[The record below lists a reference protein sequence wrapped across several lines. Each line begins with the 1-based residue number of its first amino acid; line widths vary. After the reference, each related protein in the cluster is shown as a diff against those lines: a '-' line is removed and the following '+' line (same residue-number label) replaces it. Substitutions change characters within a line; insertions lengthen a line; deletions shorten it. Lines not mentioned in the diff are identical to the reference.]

1 MTKAQIPACA
11 GMMKVASRACFLVVL
26 FIIISSVIIP
36 SVNITHAQQ
45 PSSVEGSTAG
55 SSVEGSTGGS
65 SVEGSTSGG
74 KFTLQNP
81 LKVKSLGGL
90 IEAFVEVFSY
100 LVILFAV
107 LALVYVGL
115 QYILARGNP
124 ERMKELSNW
133 LLWIMIGVA
142 VVIGSRILVSVV
154 INTLGNSGVVDQKV
168 IQSANNALD
177 GK

>member
-1 MTKAQIPACA
+1 MNTDVRYKNIRKGITKIVGFVILLVILMTPIVSVLAQGP
-11 GMMKVASRACFLVVL
+11 GSASGPTGE
-26 FIIISSVIIP
+26 P
-36 SVNITHAQQ
+36 SASG
-45 PSSVEGSTAG
+45 P
-55 SSVEGSTGGS
+55 
-65 SVEGSTSGG
+65 TSGG

-133 LLWIMIGVA
+133 LLWIVVGVA
-142 VVIGSRILVSVV
+142 VVIGARILVSVV
-154 INTLGNSGVVDQKV
+154 INTLGASGVVDPKV
-168 IQSANNALD
+168 IQSANNAID

>member
-1 MTKAQIPACA
+1 MKTITKIQGKGYKEQGTRYGRSYLTFLFPFSFFLFSLVLIPTIPA
-11 GMMKVASRACFLVVL
+11 L
-26 FIIISSVIIP
+26 
-36 SVNITHAQQ
+36 AQGT
-45 PSSVEGSTAG
+45 VGG
-55 SSVEGSTGGS
+55 NTGGG
-65 SVEGSTSGG
+65 SVGG
-74 KFTLQNP
+74 NIPTKTFTLQNP
-81 LKVKSLGGL
+81 LKVDSLGGL

-124 ERMKELSNW
+124 ARLAELSNW
-133 LLWIMIGVA
+133 LLWIVIGVA

-154 INTLGNSGVVDQKV
+154 INTLGASGVVDQGV
-168 IQSANNALD
+168 IQSATNALE

>member
-1 MTKAQIPACA
+1 MNTDVRYKNRFIKAQIPTFN
-11 GMMKVASRACFLVVL
+11 GMSKIATMFMLLVIVSL
-26 FIIISSVIIP
+26 MSMSSILP
-36 SVNITHAQQ
+36 VNAAT
-45 PSSVEGSTAG
+45 EGGNVGNTPAT
-55 SSVEGSTGGS
+55 EGGN
-65 SVEGSTSGG
+65 VSGG

-81 LKVKSLGGL
+81 LKVDSLGGL

-115 QYILARGNP
+115 RYILARGNP
-124 ERMKELSNW
+124 EEMTRLSNW
-133 LLWIMIGVA
+133 LLWIMVGVA

>member
-1 MTKAQIPACA
+1 MNIDLRIKNI
-11 GMMKVASRACFLVVL
+11 VATVILLVVL
-26 FIIISSVIIP
+26 VVPIVSVY
-36 SVNITHAQQ
+36 AQAGG
-45 PSSVEGSTAG
+45 GSNTAG
-55 SSVEGSTGGS
+55 GGSTGAS
-65 SVEGSTSGG
+65 NTSGS

-81 LKVKSLGGL
+81 LKVDSLGGL

-133 LLWIMIGVA
+133 LLWIMVGVA

-154 INTLGNSGVVDQKV
+154 INTLGASGVVDPKV